1 MNPGQTVFHRN
12 TVFGRLC
19 KCTDNSRAVI
29 PVSPGVG
36 GGGDSDKKKC
46 PDVCVRFLKTDPF

>member
-12 TVFGRLC
+12 TVSGRLC

-29 PVSPGVG
+29 PVSPGLVG
-36 GGGDSDKKKC
+36 EVTPIKKKC
-46 PDVCVRFLKTDPF
+46 PDVCQISGN